1 MDLKKAEIQ
10 TFSKKDI
17 QYIKTYFRQPIDI
30 GSEVSCYRLSSK
42 QVIKIFDMNPTDLST
57 KLFIPNEIYGSN
69 TFIFVDAIQKY
80 CNKIFSYTMKYIKG
94 VRLGK
99 IESIK
104 IFYDLTYNMLLDY
117 ITTLL
122 TDCKTLS
129 NYGIEAFDCFENN
142 IILANEGFKQIDCV
156 DFSQQDKDPTII
168 EKENIRL
175 MCQTIWDS
183 LIAPQLSTFISNNN
197 LKPGDFTSSPYEFI
211 KELKNIS
218 QQYSDTEIITLNDTK
233 KLSRRK

>member
-1 MDLKKAEIQ
+1 MSLQNAQIQ
-10 TFSKKDI
+10 TFTAKDI
-17 QYIKTYFRQPIDI
+17 LYIKKYFRNPIDI

-42 QVIKIFDMNPTDLST
+42 QVIKIFDMNTVNLNT
-57 KLFIPNEIYGSN
+57 KLFLPDNIYGTD

-94 VRLGK
+94 TRLGK
-99 IESIK
+99 SDSIK
-104 IFYDLTYNMLLDY
+104 LFYELSYNMLLNY

-122 TDCKTLS
+122 TDCKLIA
-129 NYGIEAFDCFENN
+129 NHGIEAFDCFENN
-142 IILANEGFKQIDCV
+142 IILSNEGFKQIDCV
-156 DFSQQDKDPTII
+156 DFTIQDKDPSLI

-197 LKPGDFTSSPYEFI
+197 LKPGDFITSPYEFI
-211 KELKNIS
+211 EELKNIS
-218 QQYSDTEIITLNDTK
+218 QQYSDTEIITLGDTR
-233 KLSRRK
+233 KLSRKR